1 MPQSLSKILLHIV
14 FSTKDR
20 APCLTTN
27 LRPALHA
34 YMATLA
40 RNQGCECY
48 RANGIEDHVHLAI
61 GLARTITVA
70 DLVKELKTESNK
82 WLKNEDK
89 TLSHFSWQKGY
100 GVFSLGASQLPDLL
114 GYIDNQETH
123 HQKVTFKD
131 EYRIF
136 LKKYEIEYDERY
148 VWD

>member
-1 MPQSLSKILLHIV
+1 MPQSLSKILLHVV

-20 APCLTTN
+20 RPFMSKSIQ
-27 LRPALHA
+27 PALHA

-48 RANGIEDHVHLAI
+48 RVNGIEDHVHLAI

-82 WLKNEDK
+82 WLKHED
-89 TLSHFSWQKGY
+89 TSLINFAWQKGY
-100 GVFSLGASQLPDLL
+100 GAFSLGASQLPDLL
-114 GYIDNQETH
+114 AYIDNQESH
-123 HQKVTFKD
+123 HKKMTFQD

-136 LKKYEIEYDERY
+136 LKKYDIEYDERY